1 MALVRFEPSRSR
13 YAADDPPVRTGFD
26 PDGPWQ
32 MVPYKGERF
41 LHLHL
46 AGVKSWSVESV
57 NPSIATVSAV
67 EQYGGVDQN
76 QNNVCRV
83 KGLRHGR
90 TFLIVRGP
98 KREELGRI
106 EIEVKHRLKR
116 FIRFFL
122 VSDNAGHQTSFT
134 KDDTEAWTKFINEE
148 VFRPQI
154 NVDFQYLMT
163 GRITIPEDLGDRI
176 DFSSLSPMPHVGR
189 DGEANRIWHMI
200 TGSPAMLH
208 PEVLNVFCV
217 WDFESPSSGE
227 GDLAAFVASKT
238 RVTVDE
244 MQKSGVNYNM
254 CMLKEN
260 VAFPLYKEVL
270 AHEAGHFLNRYPG
283 HTDGEEDLM
292 APGSGGLLLRKS
304 DARKMNPTAV

>member
-154 NVDFQYLMT
+154 NVDFQHLMT

-189 DGEANRIWHMI
+189 DGGGEPDLAHDHRFPGHAPSRGLERLLRVGLRKPVQRRGRSCRIRRRRR
-200 TGSPAMLH
+200 A
-208 PEVLNVFCV
+208 
-217 WDFESPSSGE
+217 SPSTRCRNP
-227 GDLAAFVASKT
+227 AST
-238 RVTVDE
+238 TT
-244 MQKSGVNYNM
+244 
-254 CMLKEN
+254 C
-260 VAFPLYKEVL
+260 AC
-270 AHEAGHFLNRYPG
+270 
-283 HTDGEEDLM
+283 
-292 APGSGGLLLRKS
+292 
-304 DARKMNPTAV
+304 